1 MHSGKLIVLLLAL
14 AFSTSAAAGLTLKE
28 TEKLSDQ
35 AMKNFANEDFE
46 AGYKLLRPHWPIPG
60 VEIDGL
66 INQTQQQWPLISNRF
81 GASIGYEL
89 IKSSTAGESLR
100 RMIYIHKFE
109 KHFVTWVF
117 VFYKAKDSW
126 QINSVSFTDQILM
139 PFSAH

>member
-1 MHSGKLIVLLLAL
+1 MRLGIFTVIVL
-14 AFSTSAAAGLTLKE
+14 AFAFPTSASAGLTVEE
-28 TEKLSDQ
+28 TEKLSDR
-35 AMKNFANEDFE
+35 AMQHFVDEDFE
-46 AGYKLLRPHWPIPG
+46 AGYKLLRPNWPIPG